1 MAQLGSALDW
11 GSRGR
16 RFKSCQ
22 PDVMKKDRIRAVFFH
37 PSGLPGGPA
46 GSKNC
51 ITDVS
56 ASAAAILSRAVQP
69 DLSGTEDFFHCL
81 PFGELIHEFV
91 EIPNFLN
98 LGVADFFD
106 TNSADDT
113 GTLM

>member
-22 PDVMKKDRIRAVFFH
+22 PDVMDKDRIRAVFVLF
-37 PSGLPGGPA
+37 SGLPGGPA

-51 ITDVS
+51 ITDAP

-69 DLSGTEDFFHCL
+69 DLLPDFAVRPTARL
-81 PFGELIHEFV
+81 PRMDGWC
-91 EIPNFLN
+91 N
-98 LGVADFFD
+98 LRLFRP
-106 TNSADDT
+106 T
-113 GTLM
+113 

>member
-22 PDVMKKDRIRAVFFH
+22 PDVMDKDRIRAVFVHF
-37 PSGLPGGPA
+37 SGLPGGPA

-51 ITDVS
+51 ITDAP

-69 DLSGTEDFFHCL
+69 DFAARLRSPTSQPDFAARPTARL
-81 PFGELIHEFV
+81 PRMDGWC
-91 EIPNFLN
+91 N
-98 LGVADFFD
+98 LRLFRP
-106 TNSADDT
+106 T
-113 GTLM
+113 